1 MYAHHNSGSLHL
13 SSGLLCSKHGPPI
26 RTGAPTGTQVE
37 AGGSIATTNRLS
49 HYQEAG
55 GWFAWT
61 TPGSQVDASGR
72 AHFSAAKTT
81 ASFSVVSCRVLCQLL
96 WTVPA
101 AAVPANVSYRYFTSF
116 DKADYRYM
124 YTKQLRQKQ
133 LRQNCTSC

>member
-1 MYAHHNSGSLHL
+1 MPWRKPGVGVVEAGETPRFITSRPRPRVWEAGA
-13 SSGLLCSKHGPPI
+13 GLLCSKHGPPI

-81 ASFSVVSCRVLCQLL
+81 ASDPATLL
-96 WTVPA
+96 IITFIVI
-101 AAVPANVSYRYFTSF
+101 VNNLNR
-116 DKADYRYM
+116 
-124 YTKQLRQKQ
+124 LI
-133 LRQNCTSC
+133 